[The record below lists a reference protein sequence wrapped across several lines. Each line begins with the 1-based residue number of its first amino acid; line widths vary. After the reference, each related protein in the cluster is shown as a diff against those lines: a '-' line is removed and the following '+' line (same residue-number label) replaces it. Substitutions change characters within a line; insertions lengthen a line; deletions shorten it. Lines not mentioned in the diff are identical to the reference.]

1 MTSVIFSDSNIPS
14 NRMKEEGMPD
24 PKKQF
29 PVPQSIL
36 VIDDDENI
44 RLLLRAILEPE
55 GYQVVEAPDGDKG
68 VKAYQKNPTDLVI
81 TDLIMPG
88 KEGIETIRDLRREFP
103 NVKIIAVSGGGR
115 IGPDSYLKM
124 AKGVGALCTLSK
136 PIDRSGLLNAVK
148 EVMEMHL

>member
-1 MTSVIFSDSNIPS
+1 
-14 NRMKEEGMPD
+14 MKEEDMPD
-24 PKKQF
+24 PKKQP

-55 GYQVVEAPDGDKG
+55 GYRVLEASDGDKG
-68 VKAYQKNPTDLVI
+68 VKEYQKNPADLVI

-103 NVKIIAVSGGGR
+103 DVKIIAVSGGGR

-136 PIDRSGLLNAVK
+136 PIDRSGLLDAVK
-148 EVMEMHL
+148 EVMEMRL